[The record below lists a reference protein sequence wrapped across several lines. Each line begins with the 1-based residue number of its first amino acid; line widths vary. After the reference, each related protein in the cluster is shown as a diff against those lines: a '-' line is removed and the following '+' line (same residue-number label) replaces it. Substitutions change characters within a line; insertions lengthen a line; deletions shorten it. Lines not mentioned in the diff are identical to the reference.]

1 MAPGRLICSMRLK
14 MGAYTS
20 RMGAYT
26 SEDGRV
32 LVQGG
37 RVHVRGGRVLVQGGR
52 VNVRGG
58 GPVDVYAPPPRR
70 VRAQFYVHAPIVDVY
85 APIRDVY
92 APINP
97 KLPFDSVH
105 YKCSG
110 CPPIRTQFYAR
121 LLVLELLV
129 GSLLETKSVA
139 SASGR
144 CPHIPI
150 S

>member
-1 MAPGRLICSMRLK
+1 MGSLGFMAPGRLIGSMQLK

-37 RVHVRGGRVLVQGGR
+37 RVHVRGGRV
-52 VNVRGG
+52 NIRGG
-58 GPVDVYAPPPRR
+58 PLTCTRPPRR